1 MQDPRMALVEKKYHK
16 AEGSI
21 PEFRPGDTVKVH
33 VKVVEG
39 NRSRIQVFEGVVI
52 GRQHGGLR
60 ENFIVRKISNGVG
73 VERIFP
79 VHCPSIDKIEVV
91 RKGRVRRA
99 KLYYLRKLSGKAQ
112 RAQGLRLNHRIL
124 RKKPSPSFA
133 EGLSSYARA
142 AMPFLE
148 FSARDLRHKMRG
160 ESAPARPSIAAVA

>member
-60 ENFIVRKISNGVG
+60 ENFIVRKIS
-73 VERIFP
+73 
-79 VHCPSIDKIEVV
+79 DKIEVV

-99 KLYYLRKLSGKAQ
+99 KLYYLRKLSGKA
-112 RAQGLRLNHRIL
+112 ARIKE
-124 RKKPSPSFA
+124 RKDFDK
-133 EGLSSYARA
+133 
-142 AMPFLE
+142 
-148 FSARDLRHKMRG
+148 
-160 ESAPARPSIAAVA
+160 